1 MARAA
6 MAEKGKGQEARGKT
20 QSLVDFAYILHMMA
34 INQLRPMSN
43 KTFASRE
50 VQTRF
55 GAVLD
60 TAKREPVTVT
70 QYGRPV
76 VTMMSFELAEEAQR
90 ALAGRRM
97 SEFLRRL
104 PRVEAAEA
112 LTDED
117 VNALVH
123 ELR

>member
-1 MARAA
+1 MGKMA
-6 MAEKGKGQEARGKT
+6 T
-20 QSLVDFAYILHMMA
+20 MA
-34 INQLRPMSN
+34 IMDM
-43 KTFASRE
+43 KTLPSRE

-76 VTMMSFELAEEAQR
+76 VVMMSVDEALAGQR

-97 SEFLRRL
+97 SDFLRRL
-104 PRVEAAEA
+104 ERVETAEQ
-112 LTDED
+112 LGDSD
-117 VNALVH
+117 ISALVDA
-123 ELR
+123 LR

>member
-1 MARAA
+1 
-6 MAEKGKGQEARGKT
+6 
-20 QSLVDFAYILHMMA
+20 
-34 INQLRPMSN
+34 MSN
-43 KTFASRE
+43 KIIASRE

-76 VTMMSFELAEEAQR
+76 VTMMSFEMAEEAQR

-112 LTDED
+112 LTDEE
-117 VNALVH
+117 VNAMVH

>member
-1 MARAA
+1 
-6 MAEKGKGQEARGKT
+6 
-20 QSLVDFAYILHMMA
+20 
-34 INQLRPMSN
+34 MSN
-43 KTFASRE
+43 KIIASRE

-76 VTMMSFELAEEAQR
+76 VTMMSFEMAEEAQR

-112 LTDED
+112 LTDEE

>member
-1 MARAA
+1 MTP
-6 MAEKGKGQEARGKT
+6 KT
-20 QSLVDFAYILHMMA
+20 I
-34 INQLRPMSN
+34 P
-43 KTFASRE
+43 SRE
-50 VQTRF
+50 VQNRF

-60 TAKREPVTVT
+60 TAKREPITVT

-76 VTMMSFELAEEAQR
+76 VTMMSFERAAEAER

-104 PRVEAAEA
+104 PMVEAAQALSDEA
-112 LTDED
+112 IND
-117 VNALVH
+117 LVH

>member
-1 MARAA
+1 MSIITN
-6 MAEKGKGQEARGKT
+6 MDMKT
-20 QSLVDFAYILHMMA
+20 L
-34 INQLRPMSN
+34 P
-43 KTFASRE
+43 SRE

-76 VTMMSFELAEEAQR
+76 VVMMSVEEALAGQR

-97 SEFLRRL
+97 SEFLRQL
-104 PRVEAAEA
+104 ERVEGAEKLSDDDIHA
-112 LTDED
+112 L
-117 VNALVH
+117 VNAL
-123 ELR
+123 R

>member
-1 MARAA
+1 
-6 MAEKGKGQEARGKT
+6 
-20 QSLVDFAYILHMMA
+20 
-34 INQLRPMSN
+34 MSN
-43 KTFASRE
+43 KIYPSRE

-60 TAKREPVTVT
+60 VAKREPVTVT

-76 VTMMSFELAEEAQR
+76 VTIMNFELAEEAQR
-90 ALAGRRM
+90 VLAGRRM

-112 LTDED
+112 LSDEEI
-117 VNALVH
+117 NALVH

>member
-1 MARAA
+1 MTP
-6 MAEKGKGQEARGKT
+6 KT
-20 QSLVDFAYILHMMA
+20 V
-34 INQLRPMSN
+34 P
-43 KTFASRE
+43 SRE
-50 VQTRF
+50 VQNRF

-60 TAKREPVTVT
+60 AAKREPITVT

-76 VTMMSFELAEEAQR
+76 VTMMNVERAAEAER

-104 PRVEAAEA
+104 PTVEAAQALSDEA
-112 LTDED
+112 IND
-117 VNALVH
+117 LVH

>member
-1 MARAA
+1 M
-6 MAEKGKGQEARGKT
+6 
-20 QSLVDFAYILHMMA
+20 
-34 INQLRPMSN
+34 
-43 KTFASRE
+43 KTFPSRE

-60 TAKREPVTVT
+60 AAKREPVTVT

-76 VTMMSFELAEEAQR
+76 VVMMSVDAAAEAQR

-97 SEFLRRL
+97 VEFLRKL
-104 PRVEAAEA
+104 PSVEAAEA
-112 LTDED
+112 LSDESI
-117 VNALVH
+117 NTLVH

>member
-1 MARAA
+1 MPT
-6 MAEKGKGQEARGKT
+6 K
-20 QSLVDFAYILHMMA
+20 SI
-34 INQLRPMSN
+34 S
-43 KTFASRE
+43 SSE

-55 GAVLD
+55 GFVLD

-76 VTMMSFELAEEAQR
+76 VTMMSFELAEQAQR

-97 SEFLRRL
+97 SDFLRRL
-104 PRVEAAEA
+104 PAVEAAEA
-112 LTDED
+112 LSDEEIT
-117 VNALVH
+117 ALVH

>member
-1 MARAA
+1 MTAN
-6 MAEKGKGQEARGKT
+6 T
-20 QSLVDFAYILHMMA
+20 I
-34 INQLRPMSN
+34 P
-43 KTFASRE
+43 SRE
-50 VQTRF
+50 VQNRF

-60 TAKREPVTVT
+60 AAKREPITVT

-76 VTMMSFELAEEAQR
+76 VTMMSVERAAEGER

-104 PRVEAAEA
+104 PTVEAAQALSDEA
-112 LTDED
+112 IND
-117 VNALVH
+117 LVH

>member
-1 MARAA
+1 M
-6 MAEKGKGQEARGKT
+6 T
-20 QSLVDFAYILHMMA
+20 
-34 INQLRPMSN
+34 N
-43 KTFASRE
+43 KTVASRE

-60 TAKREPVTVT
+60 AAKQEPITVT

-76 VTMMSFELAEEAQR
+76 VTMMGFELAQEAQR

-97 SEFLRRL
+97 NEFLMRL
-104 PRVEAAEA
+104 PLVEAAEG
-112 LTDED
+112 LTEEQI
-117 VNALVH
+117 NAMVH

>member
-1 MARAA
+1 
-6 MAEKGKGQEARGKT
+6 
-20 QSLVDFAYILHMMA
+20 
-34 INQLRPMSN
+34 MSM

-55 GAVLD
+55 GSVLD

-76 VTMMSFELAEEAQR
+76 IVMMNIEDATAGQK
-90 ALAGRRM
+90 ALAGRRL
-97 SEFLRRL
+97 SEFLRKL
-104 PRVEAAEA
+104 PQVAEAEA
-112 LTDED
+112 LSDAD

>member
-1 MARAA
+1 M
-6 MAEKGKGQEARGKT
+6 
-20 QSLVDFAYILHMMA
+20 
-34 INQLRPMSN
+34 NN

-55 GAVLD
+55 GTVLD

-76 VTMMSFELAEEAQR
+76 VTMMNFELAEEAQR

-97 SEFLRRL
+97 GEFLKRL
-104 PRVEAAEA
+104 PTLEAAEA
-112 LTDED
+112 LSDED